1 MAARPIDPFGAEYSY
16 VQVAE
21 DVERRITEGEIT
33 RKLPSE
39 RSFAEEYGVAYT
51 TVRHAMALLRER
63 GIIVT
68 VHGRGTFVTPQRT
81 RKCATLRRKHSPL
94 SLGSLVPGAVSDMGP
109 GRAFTQKPA
118 VSRELTTASRQA
130 KIISCVR
137 DAASCPGL
145 RPVRCPR

>member
-1 MAARPIDPFGAEYSY
+1 MAARPIDPFGTEYSY
-16 VQVAE
+16 VQVAQ

-68 VHGRGTFVTPQRT
+68 VHGRGTFVTPRE
-81 RKCATLRRKHSPL
+81 P
-94 SLGSLVPGAVSDMGP
+94 GSAQP
-109 GRAFTQKPA
+109 
-118 VSRELTTASRQA
+118 
-130 KIISCVR
+130 
-137 DAASCPGL
+137 
-145 RPVRCPR
+145 